1 MTLTA
6 LSSQRK
12 STRYA
17 VDLDVEVVHEGQSFM
32 GKAENMSIGGMFM
45 YTHTSLP
52 FGARL
57 ALKFAIPTLK
67 EPIQVNG
74 QIRWIDNI
82 SSPSNEEG
90 EKSTGVGIQFDGL
103 RAKHVWALNKFF
115 ETTEKAD

>member
-12 STRYA
+12 SARYA
-17 VDLDVEVVHEGQSFM
+17 VDLDIQVVYDGQTLM

-45 YTHTSLP
+45 NTTAALP

-67 EPIQVNG
+67 EPIQANG
-74 QIRWIDNI
+74 QIRWIDNHA
-82 SSPSNEEG
+82 STSKEDGEPSI
-90 EKSTGVGIQFDGL
+90 GVGIQFDGL